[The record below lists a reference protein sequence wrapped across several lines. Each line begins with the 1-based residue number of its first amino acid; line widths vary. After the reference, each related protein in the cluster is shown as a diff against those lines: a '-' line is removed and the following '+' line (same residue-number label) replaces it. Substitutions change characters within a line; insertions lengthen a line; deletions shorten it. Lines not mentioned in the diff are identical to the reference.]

1 MTLLLIL
8 LAEDIGMGRLPCS
21 DLVGDACIKT
31 LTVDEVHDAY
41 LSSSLEDCKKKSSSS
56 SSSPSSPSSL
66 IDIINSEELKIHLNT
81 TILQ

>member
-56 SSSPSSPSSL
+56 SSPSSPSSL